1 LLVVQRFRFDYHYR
15 LTFDW
20 LNTHLIGQLGR
31 LNASDWL
38 VVAETKSEP
47 DGADHR
53 SGYGDDDHDY
63 NDCNE
68 SDSYDDCNGS
78 DGNMMVM
85 IVMGVIV
92 MIIMIVMGVIVMMMV
107 IGL

>member
-68 SDSYDDCNGS
+68 SDSYDDDDCNGS
-78 DGNMMVM
+78 DGNMTMVM
-85 IVMGVIV
+85 
-92 MIIMIVMGVIVMMMV
+92 MIVMGVIVMMMV